1 MKIYFKFS
9 TAAVAALFILFAF
22 NSCDESDTVDPHEE
36 HFHAEGLI
44 LKSGDEIAFKTF
56 ENQIVS
62 EITQISTQTDGELDF
77 DVFFVDHDGEEKDPP
92 EEDHF
97 SLTVEVADAT
107 IARALADATGEWKF
121 KLQGLATGETTMIVY
136 VMHEDHYGFK
146 SLDIPV
152 VVD

>member
-1 MKIYFKFS
+1 MKTNFKFS
-9 TAAVAALFILFAF
+9 IAAAAALFILFAF

-44 LKSGDEIAFKTF
+44 LKSNGEVFFKTF

-62 EITQISTQTDGELDF
+62 ENTQISTQTDGEIDF
-77 DVFFVDHDGEEKDPP
+77 DVFFVDHDGEQKDPP
-92 EEDHF
+92 EEEHF
-97 SLTVEVADAT
+97 HLEIEIADETV
-107 IARALADATGEWKF
+107 ARALVDATGEWKF
-121 KLQGLATGETTMIVY
+121 KLQGLAPGETTMIVY